1 MGLPLSWILIRLPL
15 KRRNNMLDIMD
26 KSGKVVAVLMDDGSV
41 VKRDKMTD
49 DLDAMVKEK
58 IKEANKGRK

>member
-1 MGLPLSWILIRLPL
+1 MDLKSNWIPIRLLL

-49 DLDAMVKEK
+49 DLDLMVKEK

>member
-1 MGLPLSWILIRLPL
+1 MALQLNWTRTRLLL